1 MSDEGRRRRVAISGA
16 SGLVGSALAAR
27 LRALGHDVRPLVRR
41 GPTDNADEIYWD
53 PVAGDIESE
62 KLEGLDA
69 IVNLAGESIAAG
81 RWTAKR
87 KARIRDS
94 RVLGTSLI
102 AEALARMTDPPR
114 VWVNASAIGF
124 YGNRGDEPLDET
136 SAPGT
141 GFLAETTREWEAAT
155 AAAER
160 AGVRVVKPRIGVVLA
175 AAGGALARMLPAFR
189 FGLGGRLGPGDQP
202 MSWIAL
208 ADVVGVMHFALT
220 EPELK
225 GPVNTVAPAPVT
237 NAEFTRSLGRVL
249 GRPTLFAVPE
259 PLLRLALGEMGQ
271 ELLLGGARVFPRA
284 LQNAGYT
291 FRLPELACALRS
303 ELAGG

>member
-1 MSDEGRRRRVAISGA
+1 MPGEGRRLRVAISGA
-16 SGLVGSALAAR
+16 SGLVGSALTAV
-27 LRALGHDVRPLVRR
+27 LRAAGHDVLPMVRR
-41 GPTDNADEIYWD
+41 GPTRDAEEIYWD
-53 PVAGDIESE
+53 PAAGNIESD

-94 RVLGTSLI
+94 RVLGTGLI
-102 AEALARMTDPPR
+102 AEALARLENPPR

-124 YGNRGDEPLDET
+124 YGDRGDEPLDET

-155 AAAER
+155 GPAER
-160 AGVRVVKPRIGVVLA
+160 AGLRVVKPRIGVVLA
-175 AAGGALARMLPAFR
+175 AGGGALARMLPVFR
-189 FGLGGRLGPGDQP
+189 FGLGGRLGHGGQR

-208 ADVVGVMHFALT
+208 ADVVGVIHFALT
-220 EPELK
+220 EPGLE

-237 NAEFTRSLGRVL
+237 NAEFTLGLGRAL
-249 GRPTLFAVPE
+249 GRPTPFAVPA

-271 ELLLGGARVFPRA
+271 ELLLGGAHVVPRV
-284 LQNAGYT
+284 LENAGYA
-291 FRLPELACALRS
+291 FRLPDLAGALRS
-303 ELAGG
+303 ELAGA